1 MDKVLFIYKN
11 RNLAAQFVKHFK
23 LNGYNVTEFY
33 DEEIPYRQYNFF
45 QRLENIFYRLFLNNI
60 KQIHKIDDR
69 NFRLHSN
76 KKLNQLKAKKLQFDF
91 CFVVR
96 GDLIPENVL
105 TYARTVS
112 GKMIDYQLDG
122 LSVSSRILD
131 YKSLFDQIYV
141 FDEQDVIDYPGYGLK
156 ATTNC
161 YFEEKS
167 EDEDIWDIYYTGAL
181 VENRLQAIENFYTEL
196 GDQYRYHIN
205 LGSSREFPTT
215 APVHFLKEPI
225 SYEDNLAYTI
235 SSKVLLDFKR
245 EEHDGLSLRFFEAL
259 AYDKKIVT
267 NNTAVK
273 KYDFYNPQNI
283 FVTDFNN
290 FEGLSQFLEMPYHP
304 VEPKVRDQYNFKTWI
319 SKLLAGVG

>member
-1 MDKVLFIYKN
+1 MPSVLLIYKN

-23 LNGYNVTEFY
+23 LNGYNLTEFY
-33 DEEIPYRQYNFF
+33 DEEIPYRQYNYF
-45 QRLENIFYRLFLNNI
+45 QRLENIFYRLFFNNK
-60 KQIHKIDDR
+60 KQIHKIDER
-69 NFRLHSN
+69 NFKRYSN

-96 GDLIPENVL
+96 GDLIPKNVL

-122 LSVSSRILD
+122 LSVSSKILD

-181 VENRLQAIENFYTEL
+181 VENRLRAIENLCSFL
-196 GDQYRYHIN
+196 GSQYRYHIN
-205 LGSSREFPTT
+205 LGSGRDFDT
-215 APVHFLKEPI
+215 AAPIHFLKEQI
-225 SYEDNLAYTI
+225 SYGQNLEY
-235 SSKVLLDFKR
+235 SRQSRVLLDFKR
-245 EEHDGLSLRFFEAL
+245 KEHDGLSLRFFEAMGFE
-259 AYDKKIVT
+259 KKIITDNV
-267 NNTAVK
+267 AVK
-273 KYDFYNPQNI
+273 YYDFYDPQNI
-283 FVTDFNN
+283 FITDYKN
-290 FEGLSQFLEMPYHP
+290 FEGLADFLQTPYKTLDEA
-304 VEPKVRDQYNFKTWI
+304 VKKKYRFKTWI
-319 SKLLAGVG
+319 SELLEGN